1 MDKYLKRLMKK
12 ANPVAQLLMSPTF
25 RQQTVINKKEYN
37 RKKVKE
43 KDLRDEKDNVQFGN
57 NIVIEYVRMYCN
69 VNG

>member
-1 MDKYLKRLMKK
+1 MKK

-43 KDLRDEKDNVQFGN
+43 KDLRDEKDNV
-57 NIVIEYVRMYCN
+57 
-69 VNG
+69 